1 MQPLV
6 VISSY
11 PPRPCGIATFVEEQ
25 LEFVSK
31 RLNGRPIHIISHTD
45 GEGENVHPIID
56 LSRFDW
62 YEPVVKLVRELDPYV
77 IHIQHEYGLYRSV
90 SEKGVDEY
98 NEGFLKMLDELHGY
112 PIVVEPHT
120 VHGRLREGEERFL
133 KQMLSKVTVC
143 ILKCAYQKWR
153 LEWQW
158 RDDDEAKRLLRRI
171 TVVQHGARPDRRWGN
186 GEVEQF
192 KEELGLPQ
200 LKGKHVVGIVGWIQP
215 NKRWE
220 LVLETWR
227 DIHAEI
233 TYRTGEQWLLFCAGD
248 MRDPEHLSYYQRVVE
263 MIRELERDG
272 IALYYKFT
280 PRGLIYYKVMA
291 ICDFVLL
298 PTVDETQSGTL
309 ARIIALN
316 KPYITTAPLEG
327 LTAQTVESEGGLM
340 FTDRNSFI
348 RKVIRLACDEGLRRM
363 LGDNLKR
370 YLEDVVS
377 WEVCAH
383 KYIAIYEDASRAV
396 REGIEVNY
404 PPAL

>member
-1 MQPLV
+1 MKPLV

-25 LEFVSK
+25 LEFVRK
-31 RLNGRPIHIISHTD
+31 LLKGRQIHIISHTD

-62 YEPVVKLVRELDPYV
+62 YEPVVKLVKELDPYV
-77 IHIQHEYGLYRSV
+77 VHIQHEYGLYRSV
-90 SEKGVDEY
+90 SEMGVDER
-98 NEGFLKMLDELHGY
+98 NEGFLRMLDMLQGY

-120 VHGRLREGEERFL
+120 VHGRLRESEEWFL
-133 KQMLSKVTVC
+133 RQMLSKTTVC

-158 RDDDEAKRLLRRI
+158 QGDKDARRLLRRI
-171 TVVQHGARPDRRWGN
+171 TIVQHGARSDRRWSDE
-186 GEVEQF
+186 EVEGF
-192 KEELGLPQ
+192 KGEIGLPQ
-200 LKGKHVVGIVGWIQP
+200 LRGKHVVGIVGWIQP

-220 LVLETWR
+220 LVLETWK

-233 TYRTGEQWLLFCAGD
+233 TYRTGQQWFLLCAGD
-248 MRDPEHLSYYQRVVE
+248 MRDPDHLSYYRRIVE
-263 MIRELERDG
+263 MIRELEREG
-272 IALYYKFT
+272 IAIYYKFI

-316 KPYITTAPLEG
+316 KPFITTAPLEG
-327 LTAQTVESEGGLM
+327 LTAQAVESEGGLM
-340 FTDRNSFI
+340 FTDRRTFV
-348 RKVIRLACDEGLRRM
+348 RRVIRLACDESLRRM
-363 LGDNLKR
+363 LGDNLRR
-370 YLEDVVS
+370 YLEEEVS
-377 WEVCAH
+377 WEVCAR
-383 KYIAIYEDASRAV
+383 KYVDIYETASRAV
-396 REGIEVNY
+396 REGVEVEY